1 MKITTAVA
9 QQQGAKLT
17 VESAVLDSPKA
28 NEVLVEIKASGICHT
43 DAAGRDFA
51 TTPYPVALGHEGAG
65 IVKEVGSSVI
75 TVKPGDHVVLS
86 FSYCGH
92 CENCLTGHP
101 ANCIHLNELNFGGH
115 NFDGTHRIHSED
127 GKDISTFFGQSSFST
142 YSVVDEHGVTKVPS
156 DVDISLFGPLG
167 CGFQTGAGTVLNYLK
182 PEFGSSI
189 AIFGTGAVGLS
200 AMMAAKIIGMDHI
213 IAIDIHDNRL
223 ELAKKLGATETI
235 NSQKHN
241 PEEVI
246 KALLKAGI
254 EYSIDTTGVP
264 TVIKQAVHVLKPSGI
279 CALLG
284 MDGDVTFNIQ
294 EEVMGESKRVVG
306 VIEGD
311 AIPQLFIPK
320 LVNYYKKG
328 LFPFDR
334 LVKYYQLADINQ
346 AFEDS
351 ADGSV
356 IKPIV
361 KIGN

>member
-9 QQQGAKLT
+9 QKQGANLT
-17 VESAVLDSPKA
+17 IESAELDSPKA
-28 NEVLVEIKASGICHT
+28 NEVLVEIKATGICHT
-43 DAAGRDFA
+43 DAAGRDYA

-65 IVKEVGSSVI
+65 IVKEVGSGVS

-101 ANCIHLNELNFGGH
+101 ASCIHFNELNAGGRS
-115 NFDGTHRIHSED
+115 FDGTHRIHSEG

-156 DVDISLFGPLG
+156 DVDISLLGPLG
-167 CGFQTGAGTVLNYLK
+167 CGFQTGAGTVLNALK
-182 PEFGSSI
+182 PKFGSSI
-189 AIFGTGAVGLS
+189 AIFGTGAVGLA
-200 AMMAAKIIGMDHI
+200 AMMAAKMIGMDHI

-223 ELAKKLGATETI
+223 ELAKELGATETI
-235 NSQKHN
+235 NSQKRN
-241 PEEVI
+241 PEDVVKE
-246 KALLKAGI
+246 LLQTGV
-254 EYSIDTTGVP
+254 EYSIDTTGVSP
-264 TVIKQAVHVLKPSGI
+264 VIKQAVHVLKPSGT
-279 CALLG
+279 CALIGLA
-284 MDGDVTFNIQ
+284 GDVTFNIQ
-294 EEVMGESKRVVG
+294 GEVIGEAKQIIG
-306 VIEGD
+306 IIEGD

-334 LVKYYQLADINQ
+334 LVKYYKFADINQ

>member
-1 MKITTAVA
+1 MKITTAVT

-17 VESAVLDSPKA
+17 IEPAKLDEPKA

-65 IVKEVGSSVI
+65 IVKEVGSSVT

-156 DVDISLFGPLG
+156 DIDINLLGPLG

-223 ELAKKLGATETI
+223 ELAKELGATETI

-246 KALLKAGI
+246 KALLKAGV

-264 TVIKQAVHVLKPSGI
+264 AVIKQAVHVLKPSGT

-284 MDGDVTFNIQ
+284 MAGDVTFNIQ

-334 LVKYYQLADINQ
+334 LVKYYKFTDINQ